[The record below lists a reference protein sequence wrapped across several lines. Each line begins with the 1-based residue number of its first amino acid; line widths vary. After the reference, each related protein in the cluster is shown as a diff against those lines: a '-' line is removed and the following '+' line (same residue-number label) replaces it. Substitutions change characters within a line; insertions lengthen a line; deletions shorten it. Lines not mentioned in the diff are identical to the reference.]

1 MCRKFIDFE
10 IQNSVFLDDHTLK
23 VHIVNTKVVVADHV
37 IFIFSVDEIFI
48 WSYSVSQL
56 LVLN

>member
-48 WSYSVSQL
+48 
-56 LVLN
+56 

>member
-10 IQNSVFLDDHTLK
+10 IRNSVFVDDHTLK
-23 VHIVNTKVVVADHV
+23 DHIVNTKVVVADHV

>member
-10 IQNSVFLDDHTLK
+10 IRNSVFVDDHTLK
-23 VHIVNTKVVVADHV
+23 DHIVNTKVVVAGV
-37 IFIFSVDEIFI
+37 LFIFSVDEIFI

>member
-10 IQNSVFLDDHTLK
+10 IRNSVFVDYHTLK
-23 VHIVNTKVVVADHV
+23 DHIVNTKVVVAGV

-48 WSYSVSQL
+48 
-56 LVLN
+56 